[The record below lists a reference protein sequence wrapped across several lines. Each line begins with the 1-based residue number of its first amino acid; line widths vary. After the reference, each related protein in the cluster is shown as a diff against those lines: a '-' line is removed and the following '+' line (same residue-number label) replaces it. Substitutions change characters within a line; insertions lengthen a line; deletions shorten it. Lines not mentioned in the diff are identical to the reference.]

1 MKSQVASRRARGV
14 FVRTIRRGFLATVAA
29 GLVAAPS
36 AGAVTYP
43 VSGGSGFTT
52 NTEGWLGTTAT
63 CSPALLCSEQNLYD
77 PGTGRPAGSIETR
90 LEVFAN
96 AGDLYQ
102 GQGTWQSPAFLA
114 TASGPGALRYDRQVE
129 ASGLAAL
136 NPSSSV
142 EPVLVDETNGD
153 ATSLGTNG
161 LSDANTTFTARSV
174 AVPKGTLISGH
185 HYRLELR
192 TTTATSSVQAGV
204 TGSLSVRYDNVSL
217 RISNQGPRGASGS
230 DGVTFTGPPLSERRI
245 SRLMRG
251 FKWSANVGTL
261 PGGSIIPRAKCTI
274 VGTSKSNHIKGSKG
288 NDVICG
294 MGGNDRINGNGGRD
308 IIDTGSGS
316 DRVRASRGGDAVAG
330 LAGRDR
336 LFGNAGGDR
345 VGGGAKADRLSGGA
359 SRDRI
364 NGGAGRDRLVGSARH
379 DRVKRV
385 ERHA

>member
-1 MKSQVASRRARGV
+1 MKSQVASQRARGV
-14 FVRTIRRGFLATVAA
+14 FGRTIRRGFLAAVAA
-29 GLVAAPS
+29 GLVVAPS

-43 VSGGSGFTT
+43 VSEGNGFTT
-52 NTEGWLGTTAT
+52 NTEGWSGTTAT
-63 CSPALLCSEQNLYD
+63 CSPGLLCSEQNLYD
-77 PGTGRPAGSIETR
+77 PGNGRPAGSIETR
-90 LEVFAN
+90 LNVFAN
-96 AGDLYQ
+96 AGNLFQ
-102 GQGTWQSPAFLA
+102 GKGTWQSPAFLA

-129 ASGLAAL
+129 VSGLASL
-136 NPSSSV
+136 NPLSNV
-142 EPVLVDETNGD
+142 EPVLVDRTNGK

-161 LSDANTTFTARSV
+161 LSDANTTFTTRTV
-174 AVPKGTLISGH
+174 AVPRGTLTAGH
-185 HYRLELR
+185 RYRLELR
-192 TTTATSSVQAGV
+192 TTTTTSSVQVGV

-230 DGVTFTGPPLSERRI
+230 TGVKFTGSPLGERKI
-245 SRLMRG
+245 TRLMRG

-261 PGGSIIPRAKCTI
+261 PGGSIIPRAQCTI
-274 VGTSKSNHIKGSKG
+274 VGTAKSDHIKGSKG

-294 MGGNDRINGNGGRD
+294 MGGNDKIRGNGGRD
-308 IIDTGSGS
+308 IIDTGSGN
-316 DRVRASRGGDAVAG
+316 DRVTGAGGGDAVAG

-336 LFGNAGGDR
+336 LYGNAGGDR